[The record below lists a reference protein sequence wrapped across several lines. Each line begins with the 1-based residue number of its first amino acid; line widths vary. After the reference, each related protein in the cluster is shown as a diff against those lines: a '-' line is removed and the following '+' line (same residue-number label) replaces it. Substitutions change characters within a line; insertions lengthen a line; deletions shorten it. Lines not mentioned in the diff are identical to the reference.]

1 MITEIIRVD
10 PLNIDSG
17 KIRAAAAVV
26 DGGGLVAF
34 PTETVYGIAC
44 RAEESALARLDEAKG
59 RPADKRYSL
68 HIAKIESITDYIP
81 RLSFRACKLIENCWP
96 GPVTIVFEL
105 SEADLAEQK
114 KRVSAELFDILY
126 QGGTL
131 GVRCPDSPVAI
142 ALLGACKWPV
152 VAPSANL
159 SGQEPALTAK
169 MVIDQLD
176 GRVDM
181 VIDSDGNSG
190 DCRYQINSTVVKVS
204 SGNITILRE
213 GAVKIGEIE
222 DMSLMRILF
231 VCTGNTCRSPMGEYF
246 CKKYIAEKLEC
257 NVDELEKKGYKIS
270 SAGVF
275 GIDGAPASSE
285 VVDICKQKG
294 IDSSLHRSR
303 FLTVEMIE
311 DGDIIFAMTGGHVD
325 GVLEMYPEAESKCFL
340 LDGDK
345 DIPDPIGGGFDVY
358 NECARIIERALDNR
372 LCEMMI

>member
-1 MITEIIRVD
+1 MNTEIIRVD
-10 PLNIDSG
+10 PLNIDMG
-17 KIRAAAAVV
+17 KVRAAAAVV

-44 RAEESALARLDEAKG
+44 RVEESALFKLDAAKG
-59 RPADKRYSL
+59 RAADKRYSL
-68 HIAKIESITDYIP
+68 HIAGVDSIADYIP

-105 SEADLAEQK
+105 SEADLALQK
-114 KRVSAELFDILY
+114 KRVGAEVFDILY

-142 ALLGACKWPV
+142 ALLAACKRPV

-169 MVIDQLD
+169 MVLGQL
-176 GRVDM
+176 GGVVDM
-181 VIDSDGNSG
+181 VIASD
-190 DCRYQINSTVVKVS
+190 DDFDACKYQINSTVVKIS

-213 GAVKIGEIE
+213 GAVKIGKIE
-222 DMSLMRILF
+222 RMSSMRILF

-257 NVDELEKKGYKIS
+257 NVDELGKKGYIVA

-285 VVDICKQKG
+285 VIDICKQKG
-294 IDSSLHRSR
+294 IDASLHQSR
-303 FLTVEMIE
+303 FLTAEMVE
-311 DGDIIFAMTGGHVD
+311 DSDVIFVMTRGH
-325 GVLEMYPEAESKCFL
+325 GHGILEMCPQAESKCFL
-340 LDGDK
+340 LDGEN

-358 NECARIIERALDNR
+358 NECARVIERAIDDR
-372 LCEMMI
+372 LCEMII